1 MKLHSS
7 THTSWK
13 NVSDK
18 WIYTTHMQKAI
29 PNPKSKIQNPKF
41 YQLGCVVLSSSS
53 LAAVIIGLGGTSA
66 FAQITIQSTGT
77 LSGTIQLPSINPN
90 FNQSTTRVDTDDTGT
105 YSRNLGS
112 RNSPNYVPVY
122 KSDYVQMRTRSDGS
136 LHYFVDFKGIPI
148 VSFNGVLTS
157 PILSGGELTP
167 YKYQGRL
174 AGTTFQGVVQDEFN
188 LTKALYTGT
197 VTDPNTGNQYQGT
210 FEVSGYG
217 VRYSDRN
224 GGATPTVF
232 DFKSDIPGSPKVT
245 SLEMTNSPLA
255 RLTIKVPATATLITP
270 TPVIGGGSTPTPPS
284 VIGGGSTPTPPPV
297 VGGGSTPTPPPVVG
311 GGSTPTPPSVIGGGS
326 TPTPPPVIGG
336 GSTPTPPPVI
346 GGGSTPTPPP
356 VIGGGSTPTPPP
368 VIGGGSTPTPPPVVN
383 DSSAIAPPPVVSDV
397 SAIAPPPVV
406 SDVSAIASPIT
417 TTYTLGANSPSLST
431 TPNIEFSSGNS
442 LEVNQVVVNPE
453 TLAQTTCLQDYT
465 NSCTIPTLPK
475 QAIGPRSRVLLR

>member
-1 MKLHSS
+1 MKLNSF
-7 THTSWK
+7 TK
-13 NVSDK
+13 
-18 WIYTTHMQKAI
+18 
-29 PNPKSKIQNPKF
+29 
-41 YQLGCVVLSSSS
+41 LGCVVVSSSS
-53 LAAVIIGLGGTSA
+53 LAAAFIGLGGTSA

-105 YSRNLGS
+105 YSRNLGT
-112 RNSPNYVPVY
+112 NNNPNYVPVY
-122 KSDYVQMRTRSDGS
+122 KSDYVQVRTRGDGS

-157 PILSGGELTP
+157 PILSEGELTP

-188 LTKALYTGT
+188 LTKALYTGI

-255 RLTIKVPATATLITP
+255 RIIIKVPATATLITP
-270 TPVIGGGSTPTPPS
+270 TPPT
-284 VIGGGSTPTPPPV
+284 T
-297 VGGGSTPTPPPVVG
+297 
-311 GGSTPTPPSVIGGGS
+311 GGS
-326 TPTPPPVIGG
+326 TPTPPPVISG

-346 GGGSTPTPPP
+346 SGGSTPIPPPVISGGSTPTPTP
-356 VIGGGSTPTPPP
+356 VVSGGSTPTPA
-368 VIGGGSTPTPPPVVN
+368 PVVN
-383 DSSAIAPPPVVSDV
+383 GGSAIAPAPVVNGG
-397 SAIAPPPVV
+397 
-406 SDVSAIASPIT
+406 SAIASSTP
-417 TTYTLGANSPSLST
+417 TTYTSGSNSPSLST
-431 TPNIEFSSGNS
+431 TPNMEFSSGNS
-442 LEVNQVVVNPE
+442 LEINQVVVNPA
-453 TLAQTTCLQDYT
+453 TLAQAACSQDSAKTCTTPI
-465 NSCTIPTLPK
+465 SPK

>member
-7 THTSWK
+7 TK
-13 NVSDK
+13 L
-18 WIYTTHMQKAI
+18 A
-29 PNPKSKIQNPKF
+29 
-41 YQLGCVVLSSSS
+41 CVVLSSSS
-53 LAAVIIGLGGTSA
+53 LAAAIIASSGTSA

-90 FNQSTTRVDTDDTGT
+90 FNRSTTRVDTDDTGT
-105 YSRNLGS
+105 YSRNLGTK
-112 RNSPNYVPVY
+112 NNPNYVPVY
-122 KSDYVQMRTRSDGS
+122 KSGYVKVETRKDGS

-148 VSFNGVLTS
+148 VSFNGVLNS

-255 RLTIKVPATATLITP
+255 KITIKVPANATLITP
-270 TPVIGGGSTPTPPS
+270 IPVGGSTPTPTPVVS
-284 VIGGGSTPTPPPV
+284 GDSTPTAPPVISGGSTPIPPLVIGGSSTPTSEPVASGSSTPNSAPVVSGGSTPTSEPV
-297 VGGGSTPTPPPVVG
+297 A
-311 GGSTPTPPSVIGGGS
+311 
-326 TPTPPPVIGG
+326 
-336 GSTPTPPPVI
+336 
-346 GGGSTPTPPP
+346 
-356 VIGGGSTPTPPP
+356 
-368 VIGGGSTPTPPPVVN
+368 
-383 DSSAIAPPPVVSDV
+383 SAG
-397 SAIAPPPVV
+397 
-406 SDVSAIASPIT
+406 SAIASPT
-417 TTYTLGANSPSLST
+417 PTTYTSASNSPSLST
-431 TPNIEFSSGNS
+431 TPNMEFSSGNS
-442 LEVNQVVVNPE
+442 LEINQVVVNPA
-453 TLAQTTCLQDYT
+453 TIAQAACSQDSS
-465 NSCTIPTLPK
+465 NSCTIPASPK

>member
-7 THTSWK
+7 TK
-13 NVSDK
+13 L
-18 WIYTTHMQKAI
+18 A
-29 PNPKSKIQNPKF
+29 
-41 YQLGCVVLSSSS
+41 CVVLSSST
-53 LAAVIIGLGGTSA
+53 LAAA
-66 FAQITIQSTGT
+66 IQSTGT

-105 YSRNLGS
+105 YSRNSGTK
-112 RNSPNYVPVY
+112 NNPNYVPVY
-122 KSDYVQMRTRSDGS
+122 KSGYVKVETRGDGS

-148 VSFNGVLTS
+148 VSFNGVLNS

-255 RLTIKVPATATLITP
+255 RITIKVPATATLITP
-270 TPVIGGGSTPTPPS
+270 SP
-284 VIGGGSTPTPPPV
+284 
-297 VGGGSTPTPPPVVG
+297 VGGGSTPTPVIS
-311 GGSTPTPPSVIGGGS
+311 GGSTPIPTPVISGGS
-326 TPTPPPVIGG
+326 TPIPPPVISGN
-336 GSTPTPPPVI
+336 STPAPTPVI
-346 GGGSTPTPPP
+346 GG
-356 VIGGGSTPTPPP
+356 
-368 VIGGGSTPTPPPVVN
+368 
-383 DSSAIAPPPVVSDV
+383 SAIAPASVVGG
-397 SAIAPPPVV
+397 SAIAPASVV
-406 SDVSAIASPIT
+406 GGSAIAPTSVVGGSAIAPTSVVGGSAIAPST
-417 TTYTLGANSPSLST
+417 PTTYTSGSDSPSLST
-431 TPNIEFSSGNS
+431 TPNMEFSSGNS
-442 LEVNQVVVNPE
+442 LEINQAVVNPV
-453 TLAQTTCLQDYT
+453 TLAQAACSQDSAKTCTT
-465 NSCTIPTLPK
+465 PTSPK
-475 QAIGPRSRVLLR
+475 QAIGPRSRVLVR

>member
-1 MKLHSS
+1 M
-7 THTSWK
+7 
-13 NVSDK
+13 
-18 WIYTTHMQKAI
+18 
-29 PNPKSKIQNPKF
+29 QNPKL

-105 YSRNLGS
+105 YSRNLGT
-112 RNSPNYVPVY
+112 NNNPNYVPVY
-122 KSDYVQMRTRSDGS
+122 KSDYVQVKTRSDGS

-157 PILSGGELTP
+157 PILSDGTLTP

-217 VRYSDRN
+217 VRYSDHN

-245 SLEMTNSPLA
+245 SLEITNSPLA
-255 RLTIKVPATATLITP
+255 RITIKVPVTATLITP
-270 TPVIGGGSTPTPPS
+270 TPV
-284 VIGGGSTPTPPPV
+284 
-297 VGGGSTPTPPPVVG
+297 VGGGSTPTLTPVVA
-311 GGSTPTPPSVIGGGS
+311 GSTPTP
-326 TPTPPPVIGG
+326 T
-336 GSTPTPPPVI
+336 
-346 GGGSTPTPPP
+346 
-356 VIGGGSTPTPPP
+356 
-368 VIGGGSTPTPPPVVN
+368 
-383 DSSAIAPPPVVSDV
+383 PVVS
-397 SAIAPPPVV
+397 SG
-406 SDVSAIASPIT
+406 SAIASSTP
-417 TTYTLGANSPSLST
+417 TTYTSGFNSASLST
-431 TPNIEFSSGNS
+431 TPNMELSNGNS
-442 LEVNQVVVNPE
+442 LEVNQVVVNPA
-453 TLAQTTCLQDYT
+453 TLTQAACSQD
-465 NSCTIPTLPK
+465 SAKKCTIPTSPK
-475 QAIGPRSRVLLR
+475 QAIGPRSRLLLP

>member
-1 MKLHSS
+1 MKLNSF
-7 THTSWK
+7 TK
-13 NVSDK
+13 
-18 WIYTTHMQKAI
+18 
-29 PNPKSKIQNPKF
+29 
-41 YQLGCVVLSSSS
+41 LGCVVVSSSS
-53 LAAVIIGLGGTSA
+53 LAAAFIGLGGTSA

-105 YSRNLGS
+105 YSRNLGT
-112 RNSPNYVPVY
+112 NNNPNYVPVY
-122 KSDYVQMRTRSDGS
+122 KSDYVQVRTRGDGS

-157 PILSGGELTP
+157 PILSEGELTP

-188 LTKALYTGT
+188 LTKALYTGI

-255 RLTIKVPATATLITP
+255 RIIIKVPATATLITP
-270 TPVIGGGSTPTPPS
+270 TPPT
-284 VIGGGSTPTPPPV
+284 T
-297 VGGGSTPTPPPVVG
+297 
-311 GGSTPTPPSVIGGGS
+311 GGS
-326 TPTPPPVIGG
+326 TPTPPPVISG

-346 GGGSTPTPPP
+346 SGGSTPIPPPVISGGSTPTPTP
-356 VIGGGSTPTPPP
+356 VVSGGSTPTPA
-368 VIGGGSTPTPPPVVN
+368 PVVN
-383 DSSAIAPPPVVSDV
+383 GGSAIAPAPVVNGG
-397 SAIAPPPVV
+397 SAIAPAPVV
-406 SDVSAIASPIT
+406 NGGSAIASSTP
-417 TTYTLGANSPSLST
+417 TTYTSGSNSPSLST
-431 TPNIEFSSGNS
+431 TPNMEFSSGNS
-442 LEVNQVVVNPE
+442 LEINQVVVNPA
-453 TLAQTTCLQDYT
+453 TLAQAACSQDSAKTCTTPI
-465 NSCTIPTLPK
+465 SPK

>member
-1 MKLHSS
+1 MKLNSF
-7 THTSWK
+7 TK
-13 NVSDK
+13 
-18 WIYTTHMQKAI
+18 
-29 PNPKSKIQNPKF
+29 
-41 YQLGCVVLSSSS
+41 LGCVVVSSSS
-53 LAAVIIGLGGTSA
+53 LAAAFIGLSGTSA

-105 YSRNLGS
+105 YSRNLGT
-112 RNSPNYVPVY
+112 NNNPNYVPVY
-122 KSDYVQMRTRSDGS
+122 KSDYVQVRTRGDGS

-157 PILSGGELTP
+157 PILSEGELTP

-188 LTKALYTGT
+188 LTKALYTGI

-255 RLTIKVPATATLITP
+255 RITIKVPATATLITP
-270 TPVIGGGSTPTPPS
+270 PPPTT
-284 VIGGGSTPTPPPV
+284 GGSTPTPPPPTT
-297 VGGGSTPTPPPVVG
+297 GS
-311 GGSTPTPPSVIGGGS
+311 S
-326 TPTPPPVIGG
+326 TPTPPPVISGGSTPIPPPPTTG
-336 GSTPTPPPVI
+336 GSTPTPIPVVSS
-346 GGGSTPTPPP
+346 GSTPTPA
-356 VIGGGSTPTPPP
+356 
-368 VIGGGSTPTPPPVVN
+368 PVVN
-383 DSSAIAPPPVVSDV
+383 GG
-397 SAIAPPPVV
+397 
-406 SDVSAIASPIT
+406 SAIASSTP
-417 TTYTLGANSPSLST
+417 TTYTSGSNSPSLST
-431 TPNIEFSSGNS
+431 TPNMEFSSGNS
-442 LEVNQVVVNPE
+442 LEINQVVVNPA
-453 TLAQTTCLQDYT
+453 TLAQAACSQDSAKTCTT
-465 NSCTIPTLPK
+465 PTSPK